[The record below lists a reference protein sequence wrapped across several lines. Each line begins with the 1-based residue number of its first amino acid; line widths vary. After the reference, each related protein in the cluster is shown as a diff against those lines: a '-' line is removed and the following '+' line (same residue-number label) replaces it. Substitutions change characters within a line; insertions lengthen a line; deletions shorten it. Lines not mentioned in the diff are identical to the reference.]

1 MNKAVVY
8 QSVPHTTQ
16 TPSTRIK
23 LLLNTASLK
32 MKMAMS
38 GMRAVD
44 VIALSTFKTSRLNTN
59 TKSSRLKQEWTVGIT
74 AKLALKI
81 PRPKKVMALILH
93 LFNRKPRLL
102 QPKRDL

>member
-16 TPSTRIK
+16 TPSTRTK

-44 VIALSTFKTSRLNTN
+44 VIALSTSKTSRLNTN